1 MWKKGDNEEMGV
13 PDSGP
18 QRTAPGPSS
27 SVDRPPR
34 AAREAAIIGPS
45 IAIRGDVTGDEDLT
59 IQGRVEGTVTLKQH
73 NLSIGPEGKV
83 DASIHA
89 RTVTV
94 DGEVKGD
101 LKGEEQVVLRKTA
114 RVQGNI
120 QAPRVTVEDG
130 ARFRGGVDMGEQAG
144 AGGADRAPA
153 ARRDAPAA
161 KAHEAPARPGPSV
174 AAGEPRT

>member
-1 MWKKGDNEEMGV
+1 MWKKGDSEETGV
-13 PDSGP
+13 PDS
-18 QRTAPGPSS
+18 S
-27 SVDRPPR
+27 PPR
-34 AAREAAIIGPS
+34 PLPTPAGAERVPRGPREAAIIGPS

-73 NLSIGPEGKV
+73 NLSVGPEGKV

-101 LKGEEQVVLRKTA
+101 LRGEEQVVLRKTA

-120 QAPRVTVEDG
+120 QSPRVTVEDG
-130 ARFRGGVDMGEQAG
+130 ARFRGGIDMGEPAVG
-144 AGGADRAPA
+144 AERPQPA
-153 ARRDAPAA
+153 RHEAA
-161 KAHEAPARPGPSV
+161 KAPATPARPGVGAVVGDPK
-174 AAGEPRT
+174 T